1 MNHDSPSPAAAAP
14 GVRTETTVVHLLRHG
29 EVENPRGVIYGRL
42 PGFHLSED
50 GRMMAK
56 AAADF
61 LAERDV
67 VAVFSSPLDRAR
79 ETAEPVA
86 ERFGLEPQI
95 DERLIE
101 PWNHFEGLVFGV
113 GDGSLRRIE
122 HLWYLRNPFTPSWGE
137 PYQKVVRRVLSAMA
151 DARDAA
157 RGHEAVCVSHQLPIW
172 VTRRS
177 VERRRLWHHPNNR
190 ECALASVTSFTYT
203 GDQITGV
210 TYAEPARRQAELG
223 GTAQ

>member
-1 MNHDSPSPAAAAP
+1 MSDDSPGPADASGA
-14 GVRTETTVVHLLRHG
+14 RTDTTVVHLLRHG
-29 EVENPRGVIYGRL
+29 EVENPRGLIYGRM
-42 PGFHLSED
+42 PGFHLSEN
-50 GRMMAK
+50 GQLMAK

-67 VAVFSSPLDRAR
+67 VAIFTSPLERAR

-86 ERFGLEPQI
+86 ERFGLAPI
-95 DERLIE
+95 VDERLIE
-101 PWNHFEGLVFGV
+101 PWNHFEGMVFGI
-113 GDGSLRRIE
+113 GEGSLRRME
-122 HLWYLRNPFTPSWGE
+122 HWWYLRNPFTPSWGE
-137 PYQKVVRRVLSAMA
+137 PYRKIVHRVLAAMT

-172 VTRRS
+172 VTRRN
-177 VERRRLWHHPNNR
+177 VERRTLWHHPNNR

-203 GDQITGV
+203 GDRITSV
-210 TYAEPARRQAELG
+210 SYAEPARRQANLG